1 MQIGT
6 VNGQSKFE
14 YLFLGI
20 AGALIFMVNYMC
32 VNGYGGFAI
41 ILSVFYL
48 ILVASQPTESA
59 LLYIALVVPST
70 RSMEI
75 VGVSVAVWVCLLYLI
90 KKIFVNKGSFHMEI
104 LIPMGVYLIYCLQ
117 FYYRFDSVMYGF
129 LQPLKMLIVL
139 FFLYEYAIDGKS
151 YINKASKISKI
162 LFVWLSGAVLALLP
176 VLMTTNVVGRIQ
188 AFNNDS
194 NILSVQTVFI
204 LSCASV
210 LLMKNNKGMSFFS
223 YTVVVVVSM
232 AICLI
237 CGSRN
242 GFLLLLILFASM
254 IVLNLNDKRFVKSVV
269 ILVTIILLITIA
281 LNTSFVQMYISGIQH
296 RLDLLEQSGNV
307 SNGRYDIWN
316 EYISVFNNSI
326 WLWFLGLGT
335 YSNYGLAYMAHNMFI
350 EDISNYGIIGMLILY
365 YAYARIFFTV
375 YKVNMSVRNCV
386 GRPRLFGVIPF
397 IIPLV
402 GGLTLHSMTSLPN
415 TLMLYIG
422 VAMMTISCEKA
433 AEL

>member
-1 MQIGT
+1 MQIGIAKE
-6 VNGQSKFE
+6 QSKFE

-20 AGALIFMVNYMC
+20 AGTLTFLVNYMC
-32 VNGYGGFAI
+32 VNGHDGFAVFF
-41 ILSVFYL
+41 SVLYL
-48 ILVASQPTESA
+48 ILVACQPTERA

-75 VGVSVAVWVCLLYLI
+75 VGVSVAVWVCLLYLV
-90 KKIFVNKGSFHMEI
+90 KKFFVNKGSIHMEI
-104 LIPMGVYLIYCLQ
+104 LFPMGVYLIYCIQ

-129 LQPLKMLIVL
+129 LQPIKMLIVL
-139 FFLYEYAIDGKS
+139 CFLYEYAIDVKS
-151 YINKASKISKI
+151 YINKTSKISKI

-188 AFNNDS
+188 AFNNDA

-210 LLMKNNKGMSFFS
+210 LLMKNNNGLSFFS
-223 YTVVVVVSM
+223 YTIVVCVSM

-242 GFLLLLILFASM
+242 GFLLLLIFFASM
-254 IVLNLNDKRFVKSVV
+254 TFLNLNGKRFVKSVV
-269 ILVTIILLITIA
+269 ILFTVILFITIA
-281 LNTSFVQMYISGIQH
+281 LNTSFAQMYISGIQH

-316 EYISVFNNSI
+316 EYISVFNNNI
-326 WLWFLGLGT
+326 WLWLFGLGA

-350 EDISNYGIIGMLILY
+350 EDISNYGIIGMLILTS
-365 YAYARIFFTV
+365 AYVRVFYTV
-375 YKVNMSVRNCV
+375 YTVNMAVHNCE
-386 GRPRLFGVIPF
+386 GCLRLFGMIPF
-397 IIPLV
+397 AIPLI

-415 TLMLYIG
+415 TIMLYLG
-422 VAMMTISCEKA
+422 VAMMTISSEKT